1 VQPPDGRIFRGAKRG
16 KDCSGPSGRAA
27 PGVVRSGP
35 QVKIGWSEGH
45 LLGVV
50 VQGGASATLVSV
62 DTEGGPCPASRCRT
76 RATGWGVMGV
86 YRDADRSCGIRYLS
100 GLGGARRIVGGVVS
114 CGRLTRPRSRFAAIA
129 SLFVLAAVLRRPRA
143 ARTSSFADSDRP
155 ASESGAAAPP
165 LRADLPSND
174 RVGDGIGARSV
185 AHGGSAAEVGQQH
198 RSPPVVI
205 MVGGVRRVRYSPV
218 QRVRGPLLPNTR
230 SEDPSRGLGPNSVT
244 WGITGFEQSRPLRRR
259 DSSCGRRRCERRR
272 RCSPCRCRSG
282 RRGLRGV

>member
-1 VQPPDGRIFRGAKRG
+1 MSGRTCSARLFLVPFWQGDDDLHRAAGVQPPDGRIFRGAKRG

-50 VQGGASATLVSV
+50 VLGGASATLVSV

-114 CGRLTRPRSRFAAIA
+114 CGRLIRPRFRFAAIA

-165 LRADLPSND
+165 LRAGLPSND
-174 RVGDGIGARSV
+174 PGRGWD
-185 AHGGSAAEVGQQH
+185 
-198 RSPPVVI
+198 RSPLGGPWRQRGGGGPTTPKSTLRDHGWWCL
-205 MVGGVRRVRYSPV
+205 VGALQSCPASPGAATAQLSVRGSLAGPRPELGGLGDHRVRAVAAPS
-218 QRVRGPLLPNTR
+218 TR
-230 SEDPSRGLGPNSVT
+230 
-244 WGITGFEQSRPLRRR
+244 
-259 DSSCGRRRCERRR
+259 
-272 RCSPCRCRSG
+272 
-282 RRGLRGV
+282 